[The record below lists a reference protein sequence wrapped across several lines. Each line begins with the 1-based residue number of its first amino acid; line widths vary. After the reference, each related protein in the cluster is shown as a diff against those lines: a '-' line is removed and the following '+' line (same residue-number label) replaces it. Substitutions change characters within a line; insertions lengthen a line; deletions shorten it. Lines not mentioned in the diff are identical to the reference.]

1 MQRAMKPKIIEID
14 GKKYIVLEDGVT
26 LKDYK
31 EAIINNTLQENENKV
46 VESAKKLG
54 IGKTTIYRIKE
65 QGGKGLLNG

>member
-1 MQRAMKPKIIEID
+1 M
-14 GKKYIVLEDGVT
+14 T

-65 QGGKGLLNG
+65 QSGKGLLNG